1 MSLRQTPGSD
11 SAKKKQGRA
20 ATILEEDEFR
30 ASIDAIVERD
40 FFPELRQLRA
50 ENQETC
56 FDDFLTDNVSKSE
69 TKQSLDEFLRTHT
82 SEDNASFSKLL
93 KGENERRQ
101 STYDATFNANRRLTA
116 GTSKDTRRNTLMYTP
131 NGIAPKQLA
140 GERKQIIHRNTRLSE
155 PVDMDDAESVFSD
168 VTTAG
173 YRTPEINGYKMVN
186 TPERHQRGFAIAPQT
201 LREQTGLRLASRPS
215 TPRKSYKKTDVLSPA
230 AQRLLGRSQ
239 KRHDTSPPN
248 NSLRSAYNSPYVR
261 RPD

>member
-1 MSLRQTPGSD
+1 MALRRTPGRD
-11 SAKKKQGRA
+11 NAEKKQGRT
-20 ATILEEDEFR
+20 ATVLEEDEFR

-56 FDDFLTDNVSKSE
+56 FDGFLADNASKSE

-93 KGENERRQ
+93 KAENQRRQ
-101 STYDATFNANRRLTA
+101 STYDAAFNANRRLTA
-116 GTSKDTRRNTLMYTP
+116 GTSKDTQRNALMYMP

-140 GERKQIIHRNTRLSE
+140 GERKLIIHRNTRLSE
-155 PVDMDDAESVFSD
+155 PVDMDDTESVFSD

-186 TPERHQRGFAIAPQT
+186 TPERRQRGFVIAPQT

-239 KRHDTSPPN
+239 DRHDTLPN